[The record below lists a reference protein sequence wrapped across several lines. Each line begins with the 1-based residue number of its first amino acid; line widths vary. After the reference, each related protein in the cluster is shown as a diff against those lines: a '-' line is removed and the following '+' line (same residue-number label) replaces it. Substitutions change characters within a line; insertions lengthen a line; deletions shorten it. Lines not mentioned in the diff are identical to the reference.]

1 MIKLHGNMENFV
13 IHPMMEVKQREQREI
28 SMNGQLRLIY
38 IYIGKPLVSCCTL
51 TITIFFNHIH
61 MQIMILGLLW
71 WVDNWDMGCIGLIWW
86 LSGKRMGILMVKLMA
101 IRWDS
106 IGEWMGTEGI
116 YIMGFHMDIY
126 THIHLHIHVY
136 IYIYIYIYHQLPSND
151 VCSRGFAADTMVL
164 LFFPIFIE
172 LARIS

>member
-1 MIKLHGNMENFV
+1 MGTWTILSSIPWWKSNNGNIGKFPWMDNYDW
-13 IHPMMEVKQREQREI
+13 
-28 SMNGQLRLIY
+28 Y

-61 MQIMILGLLW
+61 MQIMILGLIW

-136 IYIYIYIYHQLPSND
+136 IYTYIYTINSQAMTFAVGGSLLTPWCYYF
-151 VCSRGFAADTMVL
+151 SRY
-164 LFFPIFIE
+164 
-172 LARIS
+172 S